1 MKFRKRDYLL
11 APIYL
16 YQAHQIKR
24 TAISLPEPNGERIG
38 TTTVQ
43 SAGQSL
49 KLMIIGDSAGAG
61 VGVAHQD
68 DAALGRIIHH
78 LSAHIADFSFGT
90 IEWQLHA
97 TTGHTSLDILKNL
110 QNINDT
116 AIDYVIISVGVNDV
130 VKKTSEAAWR
140 QAITSMVQMIDAKF
154 GARQVYFLS
163 LPPMQLMPSL
173 PYPLNHFLGYQAKR
187 LDRLLY
193 QSCEMLPKATY
204 LADEFDKAALDS
216 HQMFAKDGFHPSAIT
231 YDIWSRTIA
240 QAIYQDLM
248 RDQHRFSQSASS
260 HQNTTSTRLNNAT

>member
-24 TAISLPEPNGERIG
+24 TAISLPEPDGERIG

-43 SAGQSL
+43 PTGQPL
-49 KLMIIGDSAGAG
+49 RLMIIGDSAGAG
-61 VGVAHQD
+61 VGVMHQSES
-68 DAALGRIIHH
+68 ALGRIIHH
-78 LSAHIADFSFGT
+78 LSAHIADLPFGA

-110 QNINDT
+110 QNISDT

-173 PYPLNHFLGYQAKR
+173 PYPLNRFLGYQAHR
-187 LDRLLY
+187 LDRLL
-193 QSCEMLPKATY
+193 QRTCQALPKATY
-204 LADEFDKAALDS
+204 LVDEFDKAALDAR
-216 HQMFAKDGFHPSAIT
+216 QMFAQDGFHPSAIT
-231 YDIWSRTIA
+231 YDVWSQTIA

-248 RDQHRFSQSASS
+248 RDHIDSAKA
-260 HQNTTSTRLNNAT
+260 HKAIKTPLPHG

>member
-24 TAISLPEPNGERIG
+24 TAISLPEPRGERIG

-61 VGVAHQD
+61 VGVVHQD

-78 LSAHIADFSFGT
+78 LSAHIADLPFGT

-110 QNINDT
+110 QNIND
-116 AIDYVIISVGVNDV
+116 AVIDYVIISVGVNDV
-130 VKKTSEAAWR
+130 VKKNKRGSMATSDYIDGADDRCQIWRKTGLLFKLTTDAADAVFALSAESLFGLSGEASGST
-140 QAITSMVQMIDAKF
+140 AISK
-154 GARQVYFLS
+154 L
-163 LPPMQLMPSL
+163 
-173 PYPLNHFLGYQAKR
+173 
-187 LDRLLY
+187 
-193 QSCEMLPKATY
+193 
-204 LADEFDKAALDS
+204 
-216 HQMFAKDGFHPSAIT
+216 
-231 YDIWSRTIA
+231 
-240 QAIYQDLM
+240 
-248 RDQHRFSQSASS
+248 
-260 HQNTTSTRLNNAT
+260 